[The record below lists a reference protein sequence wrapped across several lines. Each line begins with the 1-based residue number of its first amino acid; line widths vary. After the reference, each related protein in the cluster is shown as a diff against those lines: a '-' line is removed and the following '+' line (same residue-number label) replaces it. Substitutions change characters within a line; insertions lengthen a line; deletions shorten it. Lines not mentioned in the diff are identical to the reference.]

1 MVIKIRTQPTPEFS
15 TGFSKPMENR
25 GYQQI
30 LSGLAARTNPRVAM
44 VGLDLAGRMRK
55 GEFSIADAAGIK
67 LKLVL
72 QVLY

>member
-1 MVIKIRTQPTPEFS
+1 
-15 TGFSKPMENR
+15 
-25 GYQQI
+25 
-30 LSGLAARTNPRVAM
+30 M

-72 QVLY
+72 QVVY